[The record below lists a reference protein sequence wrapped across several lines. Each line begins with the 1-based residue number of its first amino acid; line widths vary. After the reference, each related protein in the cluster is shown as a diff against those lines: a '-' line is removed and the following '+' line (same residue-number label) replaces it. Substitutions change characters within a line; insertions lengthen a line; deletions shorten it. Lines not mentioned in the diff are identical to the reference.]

1 MPKKQTKEPKMAEP
15 RKKLKRQVVGSVYKA
30 KDPGQV
36 DYIKMRNTDTY
47 YRLESP
53 KFQLDQL
60 EKAVAAGKLSEDIA
74 QSVRERIAK
83 IPDFVRF
90 ELVELVE
97 KD

>member
-1 MPKKQTKEPKMAEP
+1 MAE

-30 KDPGQV
+30 KEAGQV
-36 DYIKMRNTDTY
+36 DYIKMREGDKY

-53 KFQLDQL
+53 KYQLDSL
-60 EKAVAAGKLSEDIA
+60 EKAVSEGKLSEDLA
-74 QSVRERIAK
+74 QKVRDRISK

-97 KD
+97 QE